1 MNFDEYKNNLSCPI
15 KPKRVCPKCRLQYG
29 DLDNFC
35 AGCGKDVRGYYKQE
49 YSKYLEQVKKKYRK
63 QDVELIEK
71 FKYDSLSA
79 IGLIDHP
86 KSAAVFPFF
95 ARDLLPSYWPTSVGS
110 LPSLVSHPDL

>member
-49 YSKYLEQVKKKYRK
+49 YSKYLEQVKKYRK

-86 KSAAVFPFF
+86 KSDGIFSF
-95 ARDLLPSYWPTSVGS
+95 AWDHGHSSGYHEVYYWLQEISDLFK
-110 LPSLVSHPDL
+110 D